1 MFLKKGLTLIVSAAL
16 MLTLLASC
24 SGGGTTETTKPGGS
38 ESASTTKDTQDT
50 DDTDDTDDSEP
61 GGEKVNDIMY
71 KEGLPIVDP
80 GTYSFSLFV
89 DDSQDDDDYV
99 MFDILEEQTGVKV
112 ELQKYPYAI
121 ATERLTL
128 DLNTG
133 DYADVIGGWTLSANS
148 ILTMGVEEGVYIPL
162 EELFELYAP
171 KMQELLALEGVRDTM
186 TAPDGHIYSIPYVL
200 EAPAV
205 PFNPFINTKWLE
217 NVGMDVPTTTEEFR
231 DVLRAFKEQ
240 DANGNGDPNDEIPF
254 TTGPDNKHLGDLAGW
269 FGLSVND
276 EGFTME
282 DGKLTFGADRDE
294 YKEGIKFLASLY
306 AEGLIDPEVFTQDS
320 SQWKGKGAQD
330 VYGVSIM
337 YASSD
342 IMPYEAGQEPDWV
355 PVPVLS
361 SSSDVKQVY
370 LRDTYGNTVL
380 KNQVVVTDNAEHPEV
395 IVRWW
400 DNFFQLENSLQ
411 SQRGPLGIT
420 LIKEDDGTYTAKDVS
435 QMSQEDQDLYDW
447 GNLFPQSLPKYIP
460 AGFTYNVEVETF
472 DEKAVVDELYEP
484 YLTDAI
490 PSYWVKAEDATK
502 MSDISTAIKDFI
514 TQKQAQWISGQS
526 DIDAE
531 WETYKDQLQGLGVQ
545 DLIDMR
551 LRALGD

>member
-50 DDTDDTDDSEP
+50 DDTDDTDGSEP

-205 PFNPFINTKWLE
+205 
-217 NVGMDVPTTTEEFR
+217 
-231 DVLRAFKEQ
+231 Q
-240 DANGNGDPNDEIPF
+240 
-254 TTGPDNKHLGDLAGW
+254 
-269 FGLSVND
+269 
-276 EGFTME
+276 
-282 DGKLTFGADRDE
+282 
-294 YKEGIKFLASLY
+294 
-306 AEGLIDPEVFTQDS
+306 
-320 SQWKGKGAQD
+320 
-330 VYGVSIM
+330 
-337 YASSD
+337 
-342 IMPYEAGQEPDWV
+342 
-355 PVPVLS
+355 PVHQH
-361 SSSDVKQVY
+361 QV
-370 LRDTYGNTVL
+370 
-380 KNQVVVTDNAEHPEV
+380 A
-395 IVRWW
+395 
-400 DNFFQLENSLQ
+400 
-411 SQRGPLGIT
+411 
-420 LIKEDDGTYTAKDVS
+420 
-435 QMSQEDQDLYDW
+435 
-447 GNLFPQSLPKYIP
+447 
-460 AGFTYNVEVETF
+460 
-472 DEKAVVDELYEP
+472 
-484 YLTDAI
+484 
-490 PSYWVKAEDATK
+490 
-502 MSDISTAIKDFI
+502 
-514 TQKQAQWISGQS
+514 
-526 DIDAE
+526 
-531 WETYKDQLQGLGVQ
+531 
-545 DLIDMR
+545 
-551 LRALGD
+551 